1 MAPFRASFKSL
12 QHKALMTI
20 CRCDACLCVCVY
32 INTHTHIGTRFLPK
46 LPSKMDGRNIHNYH
60 IPPPIIIIGGSSSSE
75 MHTLPSWILLFE
87 KCVMIAQS
95 AICTMPTTSAPQHV
109 PRSKNYV
116 YVYIIYIYTH
126 TQFERGQLCANLAAE
141 YVCVYIYTH
150 THTISLCLH
159 TPLSSNN
166 YQPTQ

>member
-1 MAPFRASFKSL
+1 M
-12 QHKALMTI
+12 
-20 CRCDACLCVCVY
+20 CVCIY
-32 INTHTHIGTRFLPK
+32 KYTHTHIGTRFLPK

-60 IPPPIIIIGGSSSSE
+60 IPPPIIIIIGGSSSSE
-75 MHTLPSWILLFE
+75 MHTLPSWILLLFE

-109 PRSKNYV
+109 PRSKNCAYV
-116 YVYIIYIYTH
+116 RIYDIYIYTH
-126 TQFERGQLCANLAAE
+126 THNLKGDSC
-141 YVCVYIYTH
+141 VLISQQSMCVYIYIH

-166 YQPTQ
+166 LPTDPIIYWVRVSIIIR

>member
-1 MAPFRASFKSL
+1 MRVY
-12 QHKALMTI
+12 
-20 CRCDACLCVCVY
+20 VCVYIY

-60 IPPPIIIIGGSSSSE
+60 IPPPIIIIIGGSSSSE

-109 PRSKNYV
+109 PRSKNCAYV
-116 YVYIIYIYTH
+116 RIYDIYIHTH

-141 YVCVYIYTH
+141 YVCVYTH
-150 THTISLCLH
+150 THIQFLCVCTRH
-159 TPLSSNN
+159 YHPTT